1 MFSSTVE
8 QTIRLTYFHKAN
20 PLKIDFSNY
29 PLRATN
35 ATLKYFVIVKSYLVM
50 YIKTL
55 SIALVLAL
63 IVVALGAYTRLA
75 DAGLGCPDWPGCY
88 GQLTVPDVADGTTI
102 EGYERPVEA
111 AKGWKEMVHRYAAST
126 LGLLIVVLFFFA
138 AFRKSPRPQSAVLP
152 AFLVLLVI
160 FQGALGMWTVTELV
174 HPGIVSMHL
183 IGGFSTTCLLLWLL
197 LNQQPVSRYHQHI
210 LKRHKLVLI
219 ITVVLLSLQIFL
231 GGWTS
236 TNYAAL
242 SCGEYFPTCLGEWW
256 PAGMDFTNAFFWG
269 PLGID
274 YEFGVLEH
282 DSRSAIQMLH
292 RIGALVV
299 TTAIVLLI
307 ASLKNYP
314 GLKTNLILMMVMLA
328 IQVALGI
335 LNVVLSLPI
344 VIAVLHNAVA
354 LGLLLS
360 LVALMHKV
368 FRKTIN

>member
-1 MFSSTVE
+1 
-8 QTIRLTYFHKAN
+8 
-20 PLKIDFSNY
+20 
-29 PLRATN
+29 
-35 ATLKYFVIVKSYLVM
+35 M

-63 IVVALGAYTRLA
+63 IVVVLGAYTRLA

-88 GQLTVPDVADGTTI
+88 GQLIVPDVLDGTTI
-102 EGYERPVEA
+102 EGYDRPVEA

-138 AFRKSPRPQSAVLP
+138 TFRKSKRPQSAGLP
-152 AFLVLLVI
+152 AFLVLLVA

-183 IGGFSTTCLLLWLL
+183 IGGYSTTCLLLWLL
-197 LNQQPVSRYHQHI
+197 LNQQPASRHHQHI
-210 LKRHKLVLI
+210 LKRHKLILI
-219 ITVVLLSLQIFL
+219 TTFALLCLQIFL

-242 SCGEYFPTCLGEWW
+242 SCGEFFPTCLGEWW
-256 PAGMDFTNAFFWG
+256 PRGMNFADAFFWG

-274 YEFGVLEH
+274 YEFGVLDH
-282 DSRSAIQMLH
+282 DSRSAIQILH
-292 RIGALVV
+292 RVGALVV
-299 TTAIVLLI
+299 TTASVILIV
-307 ASLKNYP
+307 SMKNYP
-314 GLKTNLILMMVMLA
+314 RLKGGLMLVMLMLLL
-328 IQVALGI
+328 QVTLGI
-335 LNVVLSLPI
+335 LNVMLSLPML
-344 VIAVLHNAVA
+344 IAVLHNAVA

-360 LVALMHKV
+360 FVALMHKV